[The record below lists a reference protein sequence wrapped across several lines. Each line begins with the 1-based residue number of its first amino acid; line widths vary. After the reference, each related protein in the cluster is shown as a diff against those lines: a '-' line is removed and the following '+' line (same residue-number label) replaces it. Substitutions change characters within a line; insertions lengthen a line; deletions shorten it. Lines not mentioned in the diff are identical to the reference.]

1 MISNLKRDSGVE
13 QVTLEAYGI
22 EIEPEIY
29 KILVETLHKNKK
41 RHSMYED
48 KLITSPQLNRNR
60 ILSYNRDLLKLKGY
74 RFVNYNLMPEDL
86 ILPPV
91 LE

>member
-1 MISNLKRDSGVE
+1 MVSNLKCDSGVE

-29 KILVETLHKNKK
+29 KILVEELHKNKK

-48 KLITSPQLNRNR
+48 KLITSPQLSRNR

>member
-1 MISNLKRDSGVE
+1 
-13 QVTLEAYGI
+13 
-22 EIEPEIY
+22 
-29 KILVETLHKNKK
+29 
-41 RHSMYED
+41 MYED
-48 KLITSPQLNRNR
+48 KLITSPQLSRNR